1 MLSPFPGMDP
11 YLEDPAFWP
20 DFHLEFIGALRSA
33 LRQRL
38 PANYEA
44 RLDEQIKLIDVS
56 DEWEKQIKPDVAVL
70 HREGEPI
77 ALVPARESAASP
89 VTLPLRIEEEE
100 YREVWIEIR
109 YRPDHS
115 VVSVLEVL
123 SPTNKSSRDRTGY
136 LAKRRAILRQP
147 ISLVEIDLLV
157 GGRRIAPPD
166 PRPDCDYCVVVARA
180 NERAKC
186 EVYGC
191 SIRQPLPKIQVPLRP
206 PDGDVVVDLQEALAA
221 AFERG
226 GYATSIDYSQPPTA
240 PLSAADRDWAFQQA
254 RGARTEFPK

>member
-20 DFHLEFIGALRSA
+20 DFHLEFIVALRNS
-33 LRQRL
+33 LRRRL
-38 PANYEA
+38 PVNYEA

-56 DEWEKQIKPDVAVL
+56 SDSEKQIKPDVAL
-70 HREGEPI
+70 LRREAELVAI
-77 ALVPARESAASP
+77 VPARTSAASP
-89 VTLPLRIEEEE
+89 VTLPLLIEEEE
-100 YREVWIEIR
+100 YREAWIEIR

-123 SPTNKSSRDRTGY
+123 SPTNKSGSERIAY

-157 GGRRIAPPD
+157 GGRRISPPD
-166 PRPDCDYCVVVARA
+166 PLPDCDYCVVVARA
-180 NERAKC
+180 DERARC
-186 EVYGC
+186 EVYP
-191 SIRQPLPKIQVPLRP
+191 SSLRQPLPTFRVPLKP
-206 PDGDVVVDLQEALAA
+206 PDGDVVVDLQEAFAA
-221 AFERG
+221 AFEHG

-240 PLSAADRDWAFQQA
+240 PLSAVDRAWAAEQA
-254 RGARTEFPK
+254 GLKVPGRS